1 MAGLDPS
8 PRGRPKA
15 KYNGRAPALEDRAPE
30 RFAVGRNR
38 DVWLIGCAGRPFP
51 GSVWIFLDRRNFAP
65 ESPKTR
71 VGFPWISLDSLVRI
85 ETFQWVTRYTLRK
98 KFRAPLALRQRGGTG
113 AGVLTMQK
121 RSVFHRA
128 SLTRFLLFCNQLLAT
143 LNAADRNCCVAQ
155 TGRFVGSYGLRFG
168 IRGFPN
174 IGGNARSIA
183 QPLISPPKCDPPPMF
198 HKPIR
203 QQLVRDLQH
212 SGTRVRYPVDIHVKA
227 RAVAEIALGRITR

>member
-1 MAGLDPS
+1 LA
-8 PRGRPKA
+8 
-15 KYNGRAPALEDRAPE
+15 APAAH
-30 RFAVGRNR
+30 
-38 DVWLIGCAGRPFP
+38 
-51 GSVWIFLDRRNFAP
+51 FLDRFGFSWTVAILPRKARKQGLVFL
-65 ESPKTR
+65 
-71 VGFPWISLDSLVRI
+71 GFPWILSSGSRLFNRLRG
-85 ETFQWVTRYTLRK
+85 TLCEKNFARP
-98 KFRAPLALRQRGGTG
+98 FALRQRGGTG